1 MPGLKKNRKRPHTIA
16 FHVSNEEKVAIE
28 TRINVSGLPKSEF
41 YIGSCLDKKLEVIGG
56 KFESDRLSVQLEN
69 MNVFLRNAENVYNI
83 NQKIIADYTDEIGA
97 ITKRLNELNEAVVKV
112 QKENLELQKVILESR
127 YFNEELLKLMKEKM
141 K

>member
-1 MPGLKKNRKRPHTIA
+1 MSFR
-16 FHVSNEEKVAIE
+16 VSNEEKIAIE

-56 KFESDRLSVQLEN
+56 KFGSDRLSVQLEN
-69 MNVFLRNAENVYNI
+69 MNVFLRNTEEIYI
-83 NQKIIADYTDEIGA
+83 QNQKIIKDYTEEIGV
-97 ITKRLNELNEAVVKV
+97 ITKRLNELNEAVVEV

-127 YFNEELLKLMKEKM
+127 YFNEELLKLMKEK